1 MNKPVS
7 SEEFDEKP
15 LDPALVA
22 VQAKL
27 KRLLMTS
34 SLIMLLGLGA
44 VLSVIVYRVFLRDAT
59 PSATIAFD
67 RPLTQAIAMPEGGRV
82 VSTALNGDHALVT
95 IETGSLTSQYLIDLK
110 TLQVV
115 RRLDWTR

>member
-15 LDPALVA
+15 LDPAMERL
-22 VQAKL
+22 QGKL
-27 KRLLMTS
+27 KRLVMTS
-34 SLIMLLGLGA
+34 SLIMVLGLGA
-44 VLSVIVYRVFLRDAT
+44 VLSVIVYRVFLKDAT
-59 PSATIAFD
+59 PSTTVGFD
-67 RPLTQAIAMPEGGRV
+67 RPLTQALPMPEGGRV
-82 VSTALNGDHALVT
+82 IATALHGDHALVT
-95 IETGSLTSQYLIDLK
+95 IETASLTSQYLVDMK